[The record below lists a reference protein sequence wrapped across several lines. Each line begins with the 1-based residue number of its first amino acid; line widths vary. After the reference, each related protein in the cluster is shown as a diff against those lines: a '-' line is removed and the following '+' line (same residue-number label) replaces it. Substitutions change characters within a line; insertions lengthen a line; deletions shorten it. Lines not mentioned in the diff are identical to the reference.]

1 MLLPLNPPHIACLY
15 IPDFRLRVALNQ
27 LGGEPPGG
35 LGLVDPGDGRRL
47 IVAASKGARLD
58 GVRRGM
64 TAVLATALAPELT
77 VRPIDRAELAE
88 VHRALESAVRG
99 VTPQFETT
107 GEGVVYASYSG
118 LGRRYRDAEEG
129 GFLDDLRDAALDLGL
144 PARLGMASCRF
155 VARCAAVLEPT
166 DGLPLIVPSGGEA
179 DFLAPL
185 SLRFLPGAAAEIEAL
200 QGLGLHSLGDL
211 ATLPASGLARRF
223 GARGPLLRR
232 LARGEDR
239 SKLIPSP
246 EPRRFLHCTH
256 ADVPIALL
264 EPLLFFL
271 RLPLSLLLGELDGA
285 GLAAV
290 AIRWELQLE
299 DHPPLCG
306 YARAA
311 SPSAGLRLWS
321 DLLRLDLQR
330 NELRSGVIS
339 ASLEACDVGPHSPEQ
354 TPMLASRQ
362 APPGALSRTLAHLAT
377 ELGRDSFGVLRSRP
391 SPLPEEREEWAQM
404 GSFAPRSKGA
414 PAAPAAP
421 RGAVASAES
430 EPWVAPQMSG
440 PFPGVAYR
448 AESPPLTVEV
458 QWGRRGIRRVTH
470 RFGHLDVQSTQG
482 PWDLSTD
489 WWGVPLRRRYFQ
501 VAGPSAVALLY
512 LEPDTRSWFLAGWLD

>member
-1 MLLPLNPPHIACLY
+1 VLLPLNPPHIACLY
-15 IPDFRLRVALNQ
+15 IPDFRLCVSLNQ
-27 LGGEPPGG
+27 LGGEPLGG
-35 LGLVDPGDGRRL
+35 LGLVDPEDGRRL

-64 TAVLATALAPELT
+64 TAVTATALAPELT
-77 VRPIDRAELAE
+77 VRPIDRAELAG
-88 VHRALESAVRG
+88 VHRSLEDAVRR
-99 VTPQFETT
+99 VTPQLETT

-118 LGRRYRDAEEG
+118 LARRYGAAGEG
-129 GFLDDLRDAALDLGL
+129 GFLDDIRDAALGLGL

-185 SLRFLPGAAAEIEAL
+185 SLRFLPGAGVEIAAL
-200 QGLGLHSLGDL
+200 QSLGLRSLGEL
-211 ATLPASGLARRF
+211 AALPGSGLARRF
-223 GARGPLLRR
+223 GARGPLLQR

-246 EPRRFLHCTH
+246 APRRFLHRTH
-256 ADVPIALL
+256 ADVPIVLL

-271 RLPLSLLLGELDGA
+271 RLPLSLLLGELEGQ

-290 AIRWELQLE
+290 AIRWDLQLE

-321 DLLRLDLQR
+321 DLLKLDLER
-330 NELRSGVIS
+330 NDLRSGVIS
-339 ASLEACDVGPHSPEQ
+339 ASLEACDVGPHSPDQ
-354 TPMLASRQ
+354 TPMLASRK
-362 APPGALSRTLAHLAT
+362 ALPGALSRTLAHLAT
-377 ELGRDSFGVLRSRP
+377 ELGRDSFGVLCPRP
-391 SPLPEEREEWAQM
+391 GLLPEEREEWAQK
-404 GSFAPRSKGA
+404 GSFSPRPKG
-414 PAAPAAP
+414 
-421 RGAVASAES
+421 ASAES
-430 EPWVAPQMSG
+430 EPWVAATKIG
-440 PFPGVAYR
+440 PFPSPAYR
-448 AESPPLTVEV
+448 SESPPLNVEV

-470 RFGHLDVQSTQG
+470 RFGYLDVQSTQG
-482 PWDLSTD
+482 PWDISTA
-489 WWGVPLRRRYFQ
+489 WWAVPLRRRYFQ

>member
-1 MLLPLNPPHIACLY
+1 VLLPLNPPHIACLY

-27 LGGEPPGG
+27 LAGEPLGG
-35 LGLVDPGDGRRL
+35 LGLVDPEDGRRL
-47 IVAASKGARLD
+47 IVAASRGARLD

-64 TAVLATALAPELT
+64 TAVTATALAPELT
-77 VRPIDRAELAE
+77 VRPIDRAELAG
-88 VHRALESAVRG
+88 VHRSLEDAVRR
-99 VTPQFETT
+99 VTPQLETT
-107 GEGVVYASYSG
+107 GEGVVYASYLG
-118 LGRRYRDAEEG
+118 MGRRYGDAGEG
-129 GFLDDLRDAALDLGL
+129 GFLDDLRDAALGLGL
-144 PARLGMASCRF
+144 SARLGMASCRF

-185 SLRFLPGAAAEIEAL
+185 SLRFLPGAGVEIETL
-200 QGLGLHSLGDL
+200 QSLGLHSLGEL
-211 ATLPASGLARRF
+211 AALPSSGLARRF
-223 GARGPLLRR
+223 GARGPLLQR

-246 EPRRFLHCTH
+246 VPRRFLHSTH
-256 ADVPIALL
+256 ADVPVVLF
-264 EPLLFFL
+264 EPLLFLL
-271 RLPLSLLLGELDGA
+271 RLPLSLLLGELEGQ

-321 DLLRLDLQR
+321 DLLKLDIER

-339 ASLEACDVGPHSPEQ
+339 ASLEACDVGPYSPDQ
-354 TPMLASRQ
+354 TPMLASRKV
-362 APPGALSRTLAHLAT
+362 PPGALSRTLAHLAT
-377 ELGRDSFGVLRSRP
+377 ELGQDSFGVLSPRP
-391 SPLPEEREEWAQM
+391 DLLPEEREEWAQR
-404 GSFAPRSKGA
+404 GSFAPRSKRA
-414 PAAPAAP
+414 K
-421 RGAVASAES
+421 AEP
-430 EPWVAPQMSG
+430 EPWVASQETG
-440 PFPGVAYR
+440 PSPSPAYR
-448 AESPPLTVEV
+448 SESPPLTVEV

-482 PWDLSTD
+482 PWDISTA